1 MESRQR
7 KLIRSL
13 RFKLCIV
20 LACIGIL
27 YTGFSC
33 YRSYN
38 KAMNEI
44 GFYVDEELAQIAGV
58 IINYDMMLPKSW
70 EGPNFRR
77 RLFRDFKGNLMLRHE
92 LERSFLP
99 IPSLNDLFDK
109 HQEII
114 IAPVYAQP
122 GETFYFPVGID
133 DGLYSVLINDRRVRA
148 YVATNRAGVRFVVA
162 RPFELME
169 ALVNQAL
176 MSSLFEFLLLVAIY
190 IPCVALFVNIMF
202 LPVKRLAKEL
212 DMRRESDLTP
222 VTGHTL
228 PSELDVFID
237 SINRL
242 FNKTAGALQNERR
255 FIADAAH
262 EMRTPLTAISL
273 QAQALKEDILP
284 QDEADKVH
292 QLKLAISR
300 QRKLTNDL
308 LAYARSQCGRELHF
322 TNFDVKSLFVEI
334 IDDLGSL
341 ADDNDIDL
349 GLVGNCALS
358 LYSDRSSV
366 KTIISNLV
374 SNSLKYTPK
383 GGQCDLSCVK
393 HDHEITIFVEDT
405 GSGLSQEDLTKV
417 FNAFYRVG
425 GDTAKIEG
433 TGLGLSIVKS
443 ACEEIGAK
451 IVLENRKEGG
461 LRAKV
466 TFKLS

>member
-1 MESRQR
+1 
-7 KLIRSL
+7 
-13 RFKLCIV
+13 
-20 LACIGIL
+20 
-27 YTGFSC
+27 
-33 YRSYN
+33 
-38 KAMNEI
+38 
-44 GFYVDEELAQIAGV
+44 
-58 IINYDMMLPKSW
+58 
-70 EGPNFRR
+70 
-77 RLFRDFKGNLMLRHE
+77 
-92 LERSFLP
+92 
-99 IPSLNDLFDK
+99 
-109 HQEII
+109 
-114 IAPVYAQP
+114 
-122 GETFYFPVGID
+122 
-133 DGLYSVLINDRRVRA
+133 
-148 YVATNRAGVRFVVA
+148 
-162 RPFELME
+162 
-169 ALVNQAL
+169 

-358 LYSDRSSV
+358 LYSDRSS
-366 KTIISNLV
+366 
-374 SNSLKYTPK
+374 
-383 GGQCDLSCVK
+383 GQCDLSCVK
-393 HDHEITIFVEDT
+393 QDHEITIFVEDT

-443 ACEEIGAK
+443 ACDEIGAK
-451 IVLENRKEGG
+451 IALENRKEGG

>member
-1 MESRQR
+1 
-7 KLIRSL
+7 
-13 RFKLCIV
+13 
-20 LACIGIL
+20 
-27 YTGFSC
+27 
-33 YRSYN
+33 
-38 KAMNEI
+38 MNEI

-176 MSSLFEFLLLVAIY
+176 ISSLFEFLLLVAIY

-308 LAYARSQCGRELHF
+308 LAYARSQCGR
-322 TNFDVKSLFVEI
+322 
-334 IDDLGSL
+334 
-341 ADDNDIDL
+341 
-349 GLVGNCALS
+349 
-358 LYSDRSSV
+358 
-366 KTIISNLV
+366 
-374 SNSLKYTPK
+374 
-383 GGQCDLSCVK
+383 
-393 HDHEITIFVEDT
+393 
-405 GSGLSQEDLTKV
+405 
-417 FNAFYRVG
+417 
-425 GDTAKIEG
+425 
-433 TGLGLSIVKS
+433 
-443 ACEEIGAK
+443 
-451 IVLENRKEGG
+451 
-461 LRAKV
+461 
-466 TFKLS
+466 

>member
-1 MESRQR
+1 
-7 KLIRSL
+7 
-13 RFKLCIV
+13 
-20 LACIGIL
+20 
-27 YTGFSC
+27 
-33 YRSYN
+33 
-38 KAMNEI
+38 
-44 GFYVDEELAQIAGV
+44 
-58 IINYDMMLPKSW
+58 
-70 EGPNFRR
+70 
-77 RLFRDFKGNLMLRHE
+77 
-92 LERSFLP
+92 
-99 IPSLNDLFDK
+99 
-109 HQEII
+109 
-114 IAPVYAQP
+114 
-122 GETFYFPVGID
+122 
-133 DGLYSVLINDRRVRA
+133 
-148 YVATNRAGVRFVVA
+148 
-162 RPFELME
+162 
-169 ALVNQAL
+169 
-176 MSSLFEFLLLVAIY
+176 
-190 IPCVALFVNIMF
+190 MF

-349 GLVGNCALS
+349 GLVGNCAIS

-443 ACEEIGAK
+443 ACDEIGAK
-451 IVLENRKEGG
+451 IALENRKEGG